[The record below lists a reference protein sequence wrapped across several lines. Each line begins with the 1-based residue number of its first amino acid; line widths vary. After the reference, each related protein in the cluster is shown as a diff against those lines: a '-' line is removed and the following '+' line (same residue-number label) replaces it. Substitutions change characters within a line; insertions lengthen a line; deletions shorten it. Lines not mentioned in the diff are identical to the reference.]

1 MGLTT
6 GLTGST
12 DEIIETYETPY
23 LLWANEA
30 YAPYCD
36 FDALE
41 LPDVVSSNYLGAAVY
56 ELTGL
61 TGLDP
66 YFDTLEDLRRTLPVI
81 SHGCYLAADGSEI
94 ATLTDAQ
101 QSTLDLLA
109 DWKYYRLKEE
119 ALIQ

>member
-1 MGLTT
+1 MCIRDRDYAVYRELGLTT

-41 LPDVVSSNYLGAAVY
+41 LDVYKRQV
-56 ELTGL
+56 
-61 TGLDP
+61 
-66 YFDTLEDLRRTLPVI
+66 
-81 SHGCYLAADGSEI
+81 
-94 ATLTDAQ
+94 
-101 QSTLDLLA
+101 
-109 DWKYYRLKEE
+109 
-119 ALIQ
+119 